1 MKPTSVSR
9 LRRVGDPASAP
20 NRRRRRPSFAWIT
33 AAQVLLCCVA
43 ASAAENIGQRLAE
56 NAQAAVWCASSGWKI
71 RPDTPVPTATA
82 DRAVVR
88 AARNEMEAVQII
100 VTPHA
105 SLAGLTVTLSDLT
118 GPQGTRIP
126 AANVDVLRVAYV
138 NIVEPTD
145 KSAQP
150 GLWPDPLPPLRGSLD
165 LAAGRHQPFWLR
177 IHVPREAQPGR
188 YAARVKFAAQDFA
201 LEVPLELEVYA
212 FTLPD
217 QMTCQSAFGFS
228 PDMVFR
234 YHGVKSAADKREL
247 LAKYFDSFARHHIAP
262 YDPAPLD
269 PIRVTWPAVNRPP
282 SKWADWEGVR
292 IVTNEVASG
301 QGALAL
307 FDDNRTACVSAAYK
321 PRIAIPPGGLR
332 LKLNYRTA
340 LPGHEAMVSLNH
352 IDAEGK
358 WMSGCNNDII
368 LNGSGRWEQFDL
380 LLTNFPAGA
389 KQVEL
394 RLWATRW
401 TEAGEKTGLTWFDNV
416 SLRAANGGPE
426 LIIGGD
432 FEPPEFGDSGATDA
446 QLQVGLDFTAWDQ
459 AVAQALATWH
469 FNTFQLNVSGL
480 GSGTYEGHDMPS
492 LQGFS
497 EGTREYDVMLKSY
510 LTGLDRYLRERGW
523 QDKAFVYWFDEPEP
537 SQYDFVR
544 RGCEKIK
551 RLAPDL
557 RRMLTEQPEPA
568 LYGGP
573 NLWCPLSPKF
583 DAMRA
588 EQRRKA
594 GEHFW
599 WYVCCGPKAP
609 YATEFIDH
617 PGTELRVWL
626 WQTFQ
631 RHIEGI
637 LIWESV
643 WWTSPTAYADA
654 QHPQNPWEDPMSWVS
669 GPASLKKR
677 QGWGNGDGRF
687 LYPPEACAD
696 GRPAAP
702 VLDAPVDSIRWEM
715 LRDGLEDYEY
725 LVMLRSA
732 LAKNS
737 KLSKEKRRAYE
748 ALLEVP
754 PEISRSMTDFAR
766 DPAPLE
772 QRRDAIARA
781 LEELNR

>member
-1 MKPTSVSR
+1 MLAFV
-9 LRRVGDPASAP
+9 
-20 NRRRRRPSFAWIT
+20 
-33 AAQVLLCCVA
+33 QVLLLSASGIA
-43 ASAAENIGQRLAE
+43 ADNIGTKLAE
-56 NAQAAVWCASSGWKI
+56 HPQASVWSASSGWKI

-82 DRAVVR
+82 GCAVIR
-88 AARNEMEAVQII
+88 AARNEAEAVQLII
-100 VTPHA
+100 TPRTN
-105 SLAGLTVTLSDLT
+105 LAGLTVSISELT
-118 GPQGTRIP
+118 GPRGARIP
-126 AANVDVLRVAYV
+126 ASNVDMLRVAYV

-150 GLWPDPLPPLRGSLD
+150 GRWPDPLPPLRGPLD
-165 LAAGRHQPFWLR
+165 LPAGRHQPFWLR
-177 IHVPREAQPGR
+177 IQVPRDAPAGL
-188 YAARVKFAAQDFA
+188 YAARVAFIARDFA
-201 LEVPLELEVYA
+201 LEVPVELEVYD

-217 QMTCQSAFGFS
+217 QLTCQSAFGFS
-228 PDMVFR
+228 PGTVFR
-234 YHGVKSAADKREL
+234 YHGVKAEADKRAL
-247 LAKYFDSFARHHIAP
+247 LAKYFDSFARHHISP

-269 PIRVTWPAVNRPP
+269 PIRITWPTVKRPP
-282 SKWADWEGVR
+282 SKWAAWEGVR
-292 IVTNEVASG
+292 IVSNEVASG
-301 QGALAL
+301 RGALAL
-307 FDDNRTACVSAAYK
+307 FDDNHKACVSAGYR
-321 PRIAIPPGGLR
+321 PRIAIPAGGLR
-332 LKLNYRTA
+332 LQLSHRTA
-340 LPGHEAMVSLNH
+340 LPGHDAMVSLNH
-352 IDAEGK
+352 FDAAGK
-358 WMSGCNNDII
+358 WMSGCNNDIV
-368 LNGSGRWEQFDL
+368 LSGGGHWEKLDL

-389 KQVEL
+389 RSVEL

-401 TEAGEKTGLTWFDNV
+401 TDAGEKTGLTWFDDV
-416 SLRAANGGPE
+416 SLRAATGGPE
-426 LIIGGD
+426 LLPGGD
-432 FEPPEFGDSGATDA
+432 FEPPEFGDSSATEA
-446 QLQVGLDFTAWDQ
+446 QLQVGLDCTAWDK
-459 AVAQALATWH
+459 AVEQALARWH
-469 FNTFQLNVSGL
+469 FNTFQLHVSGL
-480 GSGTYEGHDMPS
+480 GSGTFEGHDTPG
-492 LQGFS
+492 LQGFH
-497 EGTREYDVMLKSY
+497 EGSREYDVMLKSY
-510 LTGLDRYLRERGW
+510 LGGLDQHLRERGW

-551 RLAPDL
+551 RFAPGL

-573 NLWCPLSPKF
+573 DLWCPLSPGF
-583 DAMRA
+583 DAAHAA
-588 EQRRKA
+588 ERRKA

-599 WYVCCGPKAP
+599 WYICCGPKAP

-631 RHIEGI
+631 RRIEGI

-643 WWTSPTAYADA
+643 WWTSPTAYADP

-669 GPASLKKR
+669 GAAPLQKR

-687 LYPPEACAD
+687 LYPPEACAN

-732 LAKNS
+732 LEQHK
-737 KLSKEKRRAYE
+737 KLPEAKRRAYE

-754 PEISRSMTDFAR
+754 PDISRSMTDFAR
-766 DPAPLE
+766 DPAPIE

-781 LEELNR
+781 LAELNMK